1 LRKELTAYK
10 KRDQYYLRIQYFI
23 VNRLELK
30 YGDSIYLCFL
40 DGIPSK
46 LRRKLKFYHKKNLLV
61 RSIEEDYVLKV
72 ESINGNYSVD
82 VKSLK
87 ELVFFRSVLGL
98 LYQTYADISAQL

>member
-1 LRKELTAYK
+1 M
-10 KRDQYYLRIQYFI
+10 
-23 VNRLELK
+23 
-30 YGDSIYLCFL
+30 
-40 DGIPSK
+40 
-46 LRRKLKFYHKKNLLV
+46 V

-98 LYQTYADISAQL
+98 LYQTYADISAQLWLAYRDILQVKFLQVGVIIGLAILLANFKGK